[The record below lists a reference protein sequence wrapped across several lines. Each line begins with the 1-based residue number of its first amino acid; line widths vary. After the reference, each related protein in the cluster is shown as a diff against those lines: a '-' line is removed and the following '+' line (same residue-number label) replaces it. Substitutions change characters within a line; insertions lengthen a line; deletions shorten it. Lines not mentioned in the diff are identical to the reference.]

1 MLYRF
6 KLTYS
11 GEDTTVAEPKGWSD
25 FKSEI
30 KRDFKSHGVIFKYT
44 SGTLK
49 LGFADGR
56 DVLEMAFQNDG
67 FDAVVT
73 LTVDQRASALDAWV
87 NAFTGNAVMKNRE
100 LDEDYFNC
108 DFESSTFLQKVI
120 NRLDNKVKLDATIDL
135 DGGSLIGTIN
145 SQSDVWSDIRLINNY
160 RADFRG
166 GGVSSLLTPYSKSH
180 TTTNGTPV
188 YSWLVFNYEGELED
202 KFGDVQVVTE
212 LFSTGQIANDSGDQ
226 NFVIN
231 SENAGAVTVT
241 GSLKYRFHG
250 TLTTDAS
257 QPLMDI
263 NLRFYLRKENTSGTL
278 ITQTQCFKK
287 TIVIDTTASPVAYD
301 SGVITAS
308 LTETTMTLT
317 QAGHRLFLYV
327 EVEADVG
334 DGGSVVT
341 TNDTN
346 VLIYDSSTV
355 KYALLKSSGSNTV
368 THYHVHDVIERILYI
383 ITGKLNPFYS
393 DFFGLAGLEYPSDGC
408 GGLTSIT
415 NGSLLRGLSSS
426 PEISLSD
433 VLDSLHAIYG
443 IGWGFEKFGSS
454 YRIRVELMEHF
465 YGDGEII
472 DLGSPVSIKEGGSYK
487 ESSFN
492 DLVFN
497 TVEIGYSKF
506 TSDENF
512 NGDIDDFLTRAEYTL
527 PVSSIKGS
535 YRQISPLITSGRL
548 IQATYESKSDLTKSW
563 KHDDDNFIVSTA
575 RSGGNFIPELDEN
588 FQTVGGFSNSASD
601 TAYNLRFAPVY
612 MFLNHALIVNS
623 VLMGKAM
630 SKIITN
636 TSVKINKNFSAL
648 FDSSESCLLGDEQRL
663 TRTSVGNITIGD
675 NYIGNRLF
683 DPIQHEFTVAMTA
696 TQLNLIIDAME
707 DNSSDP
713 TKDYGYLTYRDNAGN
728 VQQGYLLSV
737 TWNPNEEIAEV
748 TTLEKADNYGI

>member
-1 MLYRF
+1 MFRF

-11 GEDTTVAEPKGWSD
+11 GTDTTVIEPKGWSN

-30 KRDFKSHGVIFKYT
+30 KRDFNTHGVIFKYT

-56 DVLEMAFQNDG
+56 DVLETAFQNDG
-67 FDAVVT
+67 YDAVVT
-73 LTVDQRASALDAWV
+73 LTVDQRASTLDAWT
-87 NAFTGNAVMKNRE
+87 NTFTGNAVMKNRE
-100 LDEDYFNC
+100 LDEDYFNV
-108 DFESSTFLQKVI
+108 DFETSTFIQKAI
-120 NRLDNKVKLDATIDL
+120 NRLDTKVKLDATIDL
-135 DGGSLIGTIN
+135 DGGSLIGTIS
-145 SQSDVWSDIRLINNY
+145 SQSDTWQDIRLKNSY
-160 RADFRG
+160 RADFREG
-166 GGVSSLLTPYSKSH
+166 AVSSQSTTYSKSH
-180 TTTNGTPV
+180 NTTDGTPV

-226 NFVIN
+226 NFIIN
-231 SENAGAVTVT
+231 SESGGDVTVT

-250 TLTTDAS
+250 TLTTDAT
-257 QPLMDI
+257 QPFMDI
-263 NLRFYLRKENTSGTL
+263 NLRFYVRKESTGGTL
-278 ITQTQCFKK
+278 VTQTECFKK
-287 TIVIDTTASPVAYD
+287 TIAIDTTASPVAYD
-301 SGVITAS
+301 SGV
-308 LTETTMTLT
+308 LTEALTSTTMTLM
-317 QAGHRLFLYV
+317 QAGFRLFLYA

-341 TNDTN
+341 TNATN
-346 VLIYDSSTV
+346 VIIYDSSTV
-355 KYALLKSSGSNTV
+355 KYSLLKAAGINTV

-383 ITGKLNPFYS
+383 ITGKQNPLYS
-393 DFFGLAGLEYPSDGC
+393 DFFGVAGLEYASDGC

-415 NGSLLRGLSSS
+415 NGSLLRGLSSP

-433 VLDSLHAIYG
+433 VLESLHAIYG
-443 IGWGFEKFGSS
+443 IGWGFEKVAGA
-454 YRIRVELMEHF
+454 YRIRIELMEYF
-465 YGDGEII
+465 YGDTEIL

-487 ESSFN
+487 ESTFN
-492 DLVFN
+492 KLAFN

-506 TSDENF
+506 TSDENYT
-512 NGDIDDFLTRAEYTL
+512 GDIDDFLTKAEYTL

-548 IQATYESKSDLTKSW
+548 IQATYESKSDLTKAW
-563 KHDDDNFIVSTA
+563 KHDDDNFIVSMA
-575 RSGGNFIPELDEN
+575 RSGGDFIPELDEN

-636 TSVKINKNFSAL
+636 TSVKINKSFSAL
-648 FDSSESCLLGDEQRL
+648 FNSSESCLLGDEQRL
-663 TRTSVGNITIGD
+663 TRTSVGNITIGN

-683 DPIQHEFTVAMTA
+683 DPIQHEFTVAMTK
-696 TQLNLIIDAME
+696 TQLDLIIDNME
-707 DNSSDP
+707 NNGSDN
-713 TKDYGYLTYRDNAGN
+713 YGYLSYKDNAGTA
-728 VQQGYLLSV
+728 QQGYLLSV
-737 TWNPNEEIAEV
+737 IWNPNDEIAQV
-748 TTLEKADNYGI
+748 KTLEKADHYGV